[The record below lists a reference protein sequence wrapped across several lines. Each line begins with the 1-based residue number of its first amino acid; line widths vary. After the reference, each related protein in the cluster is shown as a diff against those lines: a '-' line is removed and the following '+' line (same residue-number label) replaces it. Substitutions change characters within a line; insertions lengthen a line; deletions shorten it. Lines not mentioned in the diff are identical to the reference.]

1 VFFLYDLGGEYTS
14 SKFPKLLASEGTIH
28 ETSCI
33 DSPKQ
38 NGVVAQKQCYI
49 VELLVPSFVW
59 FYYKGVLVKQFSYCC
74 TCH

>member
-1 VFFLYDLGGEYTS
+1 MFFLYDLGGEYTS

-49 VELLVPSFVW
+49 VELLVPSFV
-59 FYYKGVLVKQFSYCC
+59 
-74 TCH
+74 